1 MAILEDEDG
10 DDGPAMSAGDR
21 PNSIDYP
28 GSWIW
33 ACGGCSADNPN
44 TTCTHRFLPCR
55 DYEALNIARVLKSKD
70 YCYRYMTCNGA
81 GAGRAN
87 AAQITPSER
96 ISKIDGVITSVN
108 FRNLATLYG
117 MLNAH
122 SRYLAL

>member
-87 AAQITPSER
+87 AAQITPS
-96 ISKIDGVITSVN
+96 
-108 FRNLATLYG
+108 
-117 MLNAH
+117 
-122 SRYLAL
+122 